1 MRSWIHLFLLVLPWG
16 SALLQA
22 QNHEAAKGKD
32 ALFLDVHL
40 GYGGPLGLLADRY
53 GRHQAVGL
61 GFSYEPARY
70 HFPIGFKWTYM
81 FGNDVREDVLAPY
94 RTSDLGQIIGEDGFQ
109 TDVVLRERMFL
120 VQVFTGGIFPVGSQ
134 KHAKHG
140 IRWSLG
146 LGFLQHRI
154 RIQDDSRAA
163 GQIDDVF
170 RAGHD
175 RLSNGFSLAS
185 FAGYEYRSYSGRIN
199 FYAGF
204 EPVIG
209 FTESRRSYNYD
220 IMNSELGIA
229 RRDLL
234 LQFKLGWYIPY
245 FLGNYGEE
253 IEY

>member
-1 MRSWIHLFLLVLPWG
+1 MFLRIVLLFTMCCASRVW
-16 SALLQA
+16 S
-22 QNHEAAKGKD
+22 QNHEAAKGKS
-32 ALFLDVHL
+32 ALFLDINL
-40 GYGGPLGLLADRY
+40 GYGWPQGLLAERF
-53 GRHQAVGL
+53 GNNQSVGL
-61 GFSYEPARY
+61 GLSYEPARY

-81 FGNDVREDVLAPY
+81 FGNEVREDVLAPY
-94 RTSDLGQIIGEDGFQ
+94 RTSDLNQIIGEDGFQ
-109 TDVVLRERMFL
+109 TDVVLRERMFVL
-120 VQVFTGGIFPVGSQ
+120 QAYTGGIFPLGSQ

-146 LGFLQHRI
+146 CGFLQHRI

-175 RLSNGFSLAS
+175 RLTNGFALTS
-185 FAGYEYRSYSGRIN
+185 FAGYEYRSFSGRIN

-220 IMNSELGIA
+220 VMRSDLGVA
-229 RRDLL
+229 RRDVL
-234 LQFKLGWYIPY
+234 LQFKLGWHIPY